1 VKPVE
6 EKIVGVIGGL
16 GPEATVD
23 LMRRVIEATPAKDD
37 ADHIRMIVDN
47 NPKIPSRIKA
57 LVEGTGESPAPLMAE
72 MARKLAAFGA
82 DFLVIPCNTAHFYY
96 DDICSAVDIPILNM
110 VELTVQNVLKENPF
124 VQTVGLL
131 ASEAVLVTKLYLK
144 RLEERGVKQIHP
156 SAQLQTRI
164 MTSIRKIK
172 VGKYQEADKRVLQT
186 AAEELMR
193 RKAEVLIV
201 ACTEL
206 SIISD
211 SIDVE
216 MPVYDASQV
225 LAEGIVR
232 IVKGTS
238 PAHSA

>member
-23 LMRRVIEATPAKDD
+23 LMRRVIEATPAGDD

-57 LVEGTGESPAPLMAE
+57 LIEGTGESPAPLMAE
-72 MARKLAAFGA
+72 MARELAAFGA

-110 VELTVQNVLKENPF
+110 IDLTVETVLKENPF

-131 ASEAVLVTKLYLK
+131 ASEAVLLTRLYLK

-172 VGKYQEADKRVLQT
+172 VGKYQEEDKRVLQT
-186 AAEELMR
+186 AAEELMS

-211 SIDVE
+211 CIDVQV
-216 MPVYDASQV
+216 PIYDAAQV

-232 IVKGTS
+232 IVKGDFF
-238 PAHSA
+238 

>member
-23 LMRRVIEATPAKDD
+23 LMRRVIEATPARDD

-57 LVEGTGESPAPLMAE
+57 LVEGTGESPAPLMTE
-72 MARKLAAFGA
+72 MARRLAAFGA

-96 DDICSAVDIPILNM
+96 NDICAGVEIPILNM
-110 VELTVQNVLKENPF
+110 VDLTVESVLKENPF

-131 ASEAVLVTKLYLK
+131 ASDAVLLTKLYLK
-144 RLEERGVKQIHP
+144 RFADRGVKQIHP
-156 SAQLQTRI
+156 SAELQNRI
-164 MTSIRKIK
+164 MASIRKIK
-172 VGKYQEADKRVLQT
+172 AGKYQKENKRVLQS
-186 AAEELMR
+186 AAEELMN
-193 RKAEVLIV
+193 RKAEALIV

-216 MPVYDASQV
+216 VPIYDASQV

-232 IVKGTS
+232 IVKGELL
-238 PAHSA
+238 

>member
-1 VKPVE
+1 M
-6 EKIVGVIGGL
+6 
-16 GPEATVD
+16 D

-57 LVEGTGESPAPLMAE
+57 LIEGTGESPAPIMAE
-72 MARKLAAFGA
+72 MARNLAGFGA

-110 VELTVQNVLKENPF
+110 VDLTVEKVLKENPF
-124 VQTVGLL
+124 VRTVGLL
-131 ASEAVLVTKLYLK
+131 ASEAVLLTKLYLK
-144 RLEERGVKQIHP
+144 RFEERGVKQGHP
-156 SAQLQTRI
+156 SARLRTRI
-164 MTSIRKIK
+164 MTSIRRIK
-172 VGKYQEADKRVLQT
+172 TGKYLEEDMRILQT
-186 AAEELMR
+186 TAEELMS

-211 SIDVE
+211 SINVE
-216 MPVYDASQV
+216 VPIYDASQV

-232 IVKGTS
+232 IVKGDLL
-238 PAHSA
+238 

>member
-1 VKPVE
+1 MKPVE
-6 EKIVGVIGGL
+6 EKTVGVIGGL
-16 GPEATVD
+16 GPDATVD
-23 LMRRVIEATPAKDD
+23 LMRRVIEATPAKDE

-57 LVEGTGESPAPLMAE
+57 LVEGTGASPGPIMAE
-72 MARKLAAFGA
+72 TARKLAAFGA

-96 DDICSAVDIPILNM
+96 DYICSAVDIPILNM
-110 VELTVQNVLKENPF
+110 VDLTVKNVLKENPF

-131 ASEAVLVTKLYLK
+131 ASEAVLLTRLYLK
-144 RLEERGVKQIHP
+144 RFEERGVKQTSP
-156 SAQLQTRI
+156 SSELQARI
-164 MTSIRKIK
+164 MTLITKIK
-172 VGKYQEADKRVLQT
+172 VGKYRVEDNIVLQA
-186 AAEELMR
+186 AAEELVSR
-193 RKAEVLIV
+193 RAEILIV

-216 MPVYDASQV
+216 VPIYDASQV

-232 IVKGTS
+232 IVKGDLF
-238 PAHSA
+238 

>member
-1 VKPVE
+1 MKSVE

-57 LVEGTGESPAPLMAE
+57 LIQGTGKSPAPLMAE

-96 DDICSAVDIPILNM
+96 DEICSALDIPILNM
-110 VELTVQNVLKENPF
+110 VDLTVEKVLQENPF

-131 ASEAVLVTKLYLK
+131 ASDAVLLTKLYLK
-144 RLEERGVKQIHP
+144 RFEERGVKLISP
-156 SAQLQTRI
+156 SSELQARI
-164 MTSIRKIK
+164 MTTIRRIK
-172 VGKYQEADKRVLQT
+172 TGKYEEKDRRVLQT
-186 AAEELMR
+186 AAEELVSR
-193 RKAEVLIV
+193 RTEILIV

-206 SIISD
+206 SIISG
-211 SIDVE
+211 SIDVAA
-216 MPVYDASQV
+216 PIYDASQV
-225 LAEGIVR
+225 LAEGIVS
-232 IVKGTS
+232 IVKGAS
-238 PAHSA
+238 GA

>member
-1 VKPVE
+1 MKLVE

-37 ADHIRMIVDN
+37 TDHIRMIVDN

-57 LVEGTGESPAPLMAE
+57 LIEGTGESPAPLMAE
-72 MARKLAAFGA
+72 TARKLAAFGA

-96 DDICSAVDIPILNM
+96 DDIYSAVDIPILNM
-110 VELTVQNVLKENPF
+110 VDLTVQNVLKETPF

-131 ASEAVLVTKLYLK
+131 ASEAVLVTKLYMK

-164 MTSIRKIK
+164 MTSIRRIK
-172 VGKYQEADKRVLQT
+172 TGKYEEEDKRVLQT

-193 RKAEVLIV
+193 RKADVLIV

-211 SIDVE
+211 SIDVAV
-216 MPVYDASQV
+216 PVYDASQV

-232 IVKGTS
+232 IVKGDLL
-238 PAHSA
+238 

>member
-1 VKPVE
+1 MKPVE

-16 GPEATVD
+16 GPGATVD
-23 LMRRVIEATPAKDD
+23 LMRRVIAATPAKDD

-57 LVEGTGESPAPLMAE
+57 LIEGTGESPAPYMSE
-72 MARKLAAFGA
+72 MARKLADFGV
-82 DFLVIPCNTAHFYY
+82 DFLAIPCNTAHFYY
-96 DDICSAVDIPILNM
+96 DDICSAVNIPVLNM
-110 VELTVQNVLKENPF
+110 VDLTVENVVKENPF
-124 VQTVGLL
+124 VRTVGLL

-144 RLEERGVKQIHP
+144 RFEERGVKQNHL

-172 VGKYQEADKRVLQT
+172 AGEYREEDKRVLQS
-186 AAEELMR
+186 AAEELIS
-193 RKAEVLIV
+193 RKAEALIV

-211 SIDVE
+211 SINVE
-216 MPVYDASQV
+216 VPIYDASQV

-232 IVKGTS
+232 IVKGDLL
-238 PAHSA
+238 

>member
-23 LMRRVIEATPAKDD
+23 LMRRVIESTPAKDD

-57 LVEGTGESPAPLMAE
+57 LIEGTGESPAPLMAE

-110 VELTVQNVLKENPF
+110 VDLTVENVLKENPF

-131 ASEAVLVTKLYLK
+131 ASEAVLRTRLYQ
-144 RLEERGVKQIHP
+144 RRFEERRVKQISP

-172 VGKYQEADKRVLQT
+172 VGKYQEADKRTLQT
-186 AAEELMR
+186 AAEELVR

-216 MPVYDASQV
+216 IPVYDASQV

-232 IVKGTS
+232 IVKG
-238 PAHSA
+238 PQAHSA